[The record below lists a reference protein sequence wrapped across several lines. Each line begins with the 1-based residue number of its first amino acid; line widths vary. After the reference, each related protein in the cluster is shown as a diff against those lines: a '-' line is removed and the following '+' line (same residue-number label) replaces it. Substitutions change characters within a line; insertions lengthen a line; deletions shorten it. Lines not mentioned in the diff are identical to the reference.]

1 MKVFRLSGDV
11 KTWAEVVY
19 IFSQIP
25 IIVIVFIFIS
35 KYIGEHYFSEYEDL
49 LIALGAIL
57 GLILGSLQAFRM
69 AGKL

>member
-1 MKVFRLSGDV
+1 MSGDV